1 MNPAGRLRNGLHYGW
16 IILVVATLVAFGAL
30 GLARFGYSVL
40 LPAMQADLGM
50 GNTEAGFLATAHV
63 IGYLVASLIGGAL
76 ASRFGP
82 RRVITVGLAIA
93 GSSMLM
99 TGLAGDYAEIA
110 LWRGLAGV
118 GSGMSNIPIYGV
130 LAAWFGT
137 RRRGLATGIAVSG
150 ASVAF
155 IALGPL
161 VPIVLDE
168 FGTLGW
174 RICWYGFG
182 GFTIF
187 LAVTGAWLLRNQP
200 QDKGLQ
206 AISAG
211 PADDAVGQQFQ
222 KQGLEWRRVYRSA
235 VAWKLGLVYIAFGFS
250 YIIFITFFFKMLVA
264 EGGYSTAE
272 AGTLFMFMGWCSLF
286 CGLIWGTLSD
296 VVGRRFALTMVYL
309 VQASAYGLVSLWP
322 VTTGFI
328 LATLLFGLTAWSIP
342 GIMAAACGDVFGHRL
357 APAAL
362 GFITLFFGLGQ
373 AVSPAV
379 AGAMADASGS
389 FTSAFL
395 LASTVAILG
404 AVGSLLLPGD
414 RRPDSATVSRP

>member
-1 MNPAGRLRNGLHYGW
+1 
-16 IILVVATLVAFGAL
+16 
-30 GLARFGYSVL
+30 
-40 LPAMQADLGM
+40 
-50 GNTEAGFLATAHV
+50 
-63 IGYLVASLIGGAL
+63 
-76 ASRFGP
+76 
-82 RRVITVGLAIA
+82 
-93 GSSMLM
+93 
-99 TGLAGDYAEIA
+99 
-110 LWRGLAGV
+110 
-118 GSGMSNIPIYGV
+118 
-130 LAAWFGT
+130 
-137 RRRGLATGIAVSG
+137 
-150 ASVAF
+150 
-155 IALGPL
+155 
-161 VPIVLDE
+161 
-168 FGTLGW
+168 
-174 RICWYGFG
+174 
-182 GFTIF
+182 
-187 LAVTGAWLLRNQP
+187 
-200 QDKGLQ
+200 
-206 AISAG
+206 
-211 PADDAVGQQFQ
+211 
-222 KQGLEWRRVYRSA
+222 
-235 VAWKLGLVYIAFGFS
+235 
-250 YIIFITFFFKMLVA
+250 
-264 EGGYSTAE
+264 
-272 AGTLFMFMGWCSLF
+272 MFMGWCSLF